1 MEMSVQEGTFHI
13 NGVQVDG
20 IKKLE
25 LKKSKDDL
33 NDGIYTKLDNFKA
46 SGIFKDIKLHLE
58 ILRRYL
64 LKYGMVQRKHCLKFI
79 LIIKNLE
86 S

>member
-46 SGIFKDIKLHLE
+46 SGIFKNCIW
-58 ILRRYL
+58 
-64 LKYGMVQRKHCLKFI
+64 KY
-79 LIIKNLE
+79 
-86 S
+86 

>member
-33 NDGIYTKLDNFKA
+33 NDGSRQN
-46 SGIFKDIKLHLE
+46 
-58 ILRRYL
+58 
-64 LKYGMVQRKHCLKFI
+64 
-79 LIIKNLE
+79 LIILKQVEFLKI
-86 S
+86 